1 MKKTY
6 KQQNFQKQKA
16 PSSSTGYD
24 PSYDYFQSRP
34 KYTYPKR
41 LPSATTNT
49 RKQPEQ
55 QQFNYYNYYQHQHQP
70 LPRINTAHKQQ
81 QPTSFNEEQFNEDFS
96 LIQNMWDDLGVQ
108 PSFRAVFESHARSLD
123 DESRKDLFQYE
134 NTTLKRLRDC
144 LLKLSKQITNR
155 ENAVLTLRKYND
167 VLSKTFPD
175 PNENLDESFITNIIN
190 TIKSIRVYSVN
201 VVNYITKIREII
213 SYGESHGKFNVDN
226 INKAYQYDKHYLI
239 RMKYDVD
246 FMRFSPICNYIETK
260 NVQCDTFLLNMSIN
274 ENSAD
279 PKKRTVPVDEELLK
293 LIKQCQ
299 NVIKMDEF
307 YIQVDERESTM
318 LMKGGDGKVRNV
330 SGGSNSNTAM
340 IGVCGNNMSQTLHK
354 LKETKG
360 YTKLFLNK
368 NSERDVM
375 GNKVGVVRINKS
387 KAEENRYKA
396 GNEGKIRIE
405 REEIQ
410 SMTKEELMRKIDEME
425 NEIGEEEKGRDNKE
439 EEVKKAKKK
448 GKKKKKKEK
457 GNKKEN
463 EEKVHKEEE
472 KEDINNEKEKSGERK
487 GSNDNK
493 EDNEQQQKKEQEE
506 HKSSSKSRSSSSSSS
521 SSSKSSKKSKSK
533 SSNKKEE
540 SVKKEIEESFHKE
553 ESIKS
558 SIKSEKVSKKSS
570 RKSSKSSKKEEV
582 EESFHK
588 EESIKSSIKSEKP
601 SKKSSRKSSSKSIS
615 KKEESIN
622 KEEIEREESIK
633 SEKHSK
639 QSSKSHKENENENE
653 NNKSSSKHSHTTS
666 NKNDNENE
674 NEDEF
679 YVEPLENESNKK
691 INLDDKIPQTEYIVS
706 AYTSDFHSFY
716 NLYSSN
722 YFPNIPSTQKK
733 TFDLQNTISP
743 FLKGTNPK
751 ILYSYPSTTESSPS
765 FTDTNF
771 IPSGICAFSFTQAF
785 PNRLRLQLNHLSTS
799 STTNFVDQFTSFIRY
814 IKARYTFDEMFIIL
828 HYENTSDGFVLDKDI
843 SSFFRNTLNFRWAN
857 VENLSE
863 GKRSKSMIWQREW
876 DANANSNYASQI
888 IPSPSFQLNELTLLR
903 VSKKENYVDDN
914 DNIIFDK
921 YINAFT
927 SKALLYMLNN
937 EGNVVISDN
946 DTLSEDAMKWDR
958 SKIEKNALSKLKITL
973 NISNV
978 NDIEQHYNYN
988 MEDFINECNNVNYND
1003 EHKINSLSLQLC
1015 PQVKN
1020 LLSITYN
1027 NYYYNRIEDI
1037 VYTFIEPKSQSK
1049 VYKIN
1054 FNDNLNSMFIIPLTS
1069 KVKNMLLETNDNFHM
1084 KLNNFLMN
1092 AKQTQDNEEERTTA
1106 MYIPCFKI
1114 EGHFNAENVPG
1125 LYDVKLKNQDEEDV
1139 YVQGVD
1145 DYFKVEFNYDN
1156 NYNQNFSLVPKT
1168 NVNDVNEVI
1177 IDDSFII
1184 AISNQKIVTDIGV
1197 PIIQVFIVDKSM
1209 WKCTGGDAYYNG
1221 SNSNIN

>member
-1 MKKTY
+1 MKK
-6 KQQNFQKQKA
+6 KQNFQKTKT

-41 LPSATTNT
+41 LPSATSNT
-49 RKQPEQ
+49 RKPDTQ
-55 QQFNYYNYYQHQHQP
+55 QCNYYNYYQHQHQP
-70 LPRINTAHKQQ
+70 LPRINTAHK

-108 PSFRAVFESHARSLD
+108 HAFRAVFESHARSLD

-134 NTTLKRLRDC
+134 NASLKRLRDS

-155 ENAVLTLRKYND
+155 ENAILTLRKYND

-175 PNENLDESFITNIIN
+175 PNENLDESFISNIIN

-307 YIQVDERESTM
+307 YIQVDERENTM
-318 LMKGGDGKVRNV
+318 MMKGNDGRIRNV
-330 SGGSNSNTAM
+330 SGCNGNAGM
-340 IGVCGNNMSQTLHK
+340 MMNNMSQTLHK

-368 NSERDVM
+368 SSERDVM
-375 GNKVGVVRINKS
+375 GSKVGVVRMNKS

-425 NEIGEEEKGRDNKE
+425 NEIGEEEKGENQGKE
-439 EEVKKAKKK
+439 EEKEKKVKKK
-448 GKKKKKKEK
+448 GKKKKKNKKEIEEKFNEKEK
-457 GNKKEN
+457 ENNEDKEIKEN
-463 EEKVHKEEE
+463 EEDK
-472 KEDINNEKEKSGERK
+472 NNERK
-487 GSNDNK
+487 VSVDNK
-493 EDNEQQQKKEQEE
+493 EENEQQE
-506 HKSSSKSRSSSSSSS
+506 HMLSKKSR
-521 SSSKSSKKSKSK
+521 SKSSKKSSSSRSK
-533 SSNKKEE
+533 SSKKSSSSRKSSKKEE
-540 SVKKEIEESFHKE
+540 SIKNEEEKVEESFHKE

-558 SIKSEKVSKKSS
+558 NIKSEKQS

-588 EESIKSSIKSEKP
+588 EESIKSSIVKSDKSSRKS
-601 SKKSSRKSSSKSIS
+601 SKKSSRKSS
-615 KKEESIN
+615 KKEESIKN
-622 KEEIEREESIK
+622 EEEKVEESIK
-633 SEKHSK
+633 SKKSSRK
-639 QSSKSHKENENENE
+639 SSKSSHKENEIKSISINDPSEN
-653 NNKSSSKHSHTTS
+653 KTSSKHSNTSS
-666 NKNDNENE
+666 NKNEI
-674 NEDEF
+674 DEF
-679 YVEPLENESNKK
+679 DDKSLENEISS
-691 INLDDKIPQTEYIVS
+691 TVYTVS
-706 AYTSDFHSFY
+706 AYTSDFPSFY
-716 NLYSSN
+716 ELYSST
-722 YFPNIPSTQKK
+722 YFPNIPSSQKK
-733 TFDLQNTISP
+733 TFDLQNTSSP

-751 ILYSYPSTTESSPS
+751 ILYTYPSTTTPSPS
-765 FTDTNF
+765 FTDSNF

-799 STTNFVDQFTSFIRY
+799 LTADAFSQFISFMRY
-814 IKARYTFDEMFIIL
+814 IKARYTFDEMFITL

-843 SSFFRNTLNFRWAN
+843 SKFFRNTLHFRWAN

-888 IPSPSFQLNELTLLR
+888 LPTPSFQLNELTLLR
-903 VSKKENYVDDN
+903 VSKKENEIDDDN
-914 DNIIFDK
+914 VVFDK

-937 EGNVVISDN
+937 EGNAVISDE
-946 DTLSEDAMKWDR
+946 TLNEDALKWER
-958 SKIEKNALSKLKITL
+958 TKIEKNALSKLKITL
-973 NISNV
+973 NIPNV
-978 NDIEQHYNYN
+978 NSIEQQHDYN
-988 MEDFINECNNVNYND
+988 MKDFIAECQNVSDED
-1003 EHKINSLSLQLC
+1003 EHMINSLSLQLC

-1020 LLSITYN
+1020 LLSIQYN
-1027 NYYYNRIEDI
+1027 NYYYNRIEDV
-1037 VYTFIEPKSQSK
+1037 VYTLIEPKSQGK
-1049 VYKIN
+1049 VYKVN

-1069 KVKNMLLETNDNFHM
+1069 KVKNVLLETNSNFHM
-1084 KLNNFLMN
+1084 KLNDFLMN
-1092 AKQTQDNEEERTTA
+1092 AKQTQDMNDEDEHTA
-1106 MYIPCFKI
+1106 LYIPCFRI

-1125 LYDVKLKNQDEEDV
+1125 LYDVKLKNQNDENV
-1139 YVQGVD
+1139 YVQSVD
-1145 DYFKVEFNYDN
+1145 DYFKVEFNYDRDF
-1156 NYNQNFSLVPKT
+1156 NQNFNLVPKE
-1168 NVNDVNEVI
+1168 NMSHVNEVVI
-1177 IDDSFII
+1177 EDSFVV

-1197 PIIQVFIVDKSM
+1197 PIIQVFIVDKST
-1209 WKCTGGDAYYNG
+1209 WKSTDDYN
-1221 SNSNIN
+1221 SNSNFN